1 MKPPAMDEPSS
12 DAVVVEKAGHVATV
26 TLNRPGRLNAI
37 DLRLAEALV
46 QSMENVAA
54 DADVLAVII
63 TGRGRAFCAGG
74 DLLAMS
80 EHVERAE
87 WQSVRGV
94 LEAGRDVVRAL
105 RTMRKVAIA
114 AVNGPALGAGA
125 SLALACDVRIAS
137 NDAVFGLPFTRLGL
151 HPDWGATYFLPRIV
165 GVGRAMDLLLSGR
178 TVDAVEAERVGIF
191 NRIVP
196 APALMAEAQALALA
210 LIGSSAEAIGLAK
223 QSVEHSLQSTL
234 DSALETEV
242 QQQLHCFETDAARQ
256 AIAAFVSRA
265 RKQKPD

>member
-1 MKPPAMDEPSS
+1 MD
-12 DAVVVEKAGHVATV
+12 DHAVVVEIAGPVATV
-26 TLNRPGRLNAI
+26 ALNRPGRLNAI

-46 QSMENVAA
+46 QQIENVAA
-54 DADVLAVII
+54 NADVLAVII

-74 DLLAMS
+74 DLVAMS

-87 WQSVRGV
+87 WQSVRKV
-94 LEAGRDVVRAL
+94 LDAGRDVVLAL
-105 RTMRKVAIA
+105 RAMRKAVIA
-114 AVNGPALGAGA
+114 AVNGPAMGAGA

-165 GVGRAMDLLLSGR
+165 GVGRAMELLLSGR

-196 APALMAEAQALALA
+196 ATVLMAEAQALAMTLVG
-210 LIGSSAEAIGLAK
+210 LSAEAVGHAK
-223 QSVEHSLQSTL
+223 QSVEHSLHSTL
-234 DSALETEV
+234 EDALETEV
-242 QQQLHCFETDAARQ
+242 QRQLHCFETDAARQ

-265 RKQKPD
+265 GKQKSD